1 MKTNVEVLS
10 NEYSER
16 VNEIK
21 KMVSELKYEI
31 DDLVSYYCQDR
42 DDLFDNEGLDFD
54 EIFEETVYIKRIEE
68 LSNYIAERNLDE

>member
-1 MKTNVEVLS
+1 MMTNAEVLE
-10 NEYSER
+10 NEYLKR

-31 DDLVSYYCQDR
+31 DDLVSDYCQDR

-54 EIFEETVYIKRIEE
+54 EQFEESTYIRYIEE
-68 LSNYIAERNLDE
+68 LSNYITERSLDR

>member
-1 MKTNVEVLS
+1 MRANVEVLS
-10 NEYSER
+10 NEYLER

-31 DDLVSYYCQDR
+31 DDLVSDYCQDR

-54 EIFEETVYIKRIEE
+54 EIFEESTYIRYIEG
-68 LSNYIAERNLDE
+68 LSDYITERNLDK